1 MHRRRWTFAPIA
13 ALAFTMLAP
22 HGASGQAG
30 PDSLKVDTAGG
41 VVRSYDLRGVTVRVA
56 RPGLTTG
63 GSSAVTVEMD
73 SVAHLPAPTVEQVLR
88 AMPLVQIRANSR
100 GEAQPAIR
108 GSGDRQI
115 AVLVDGVPLTLGWD
129 HRTDLSIIPLT
140 AAREVTLLRG
150 LSSVLYG
157 PNVLGGVVR
166 IDVARQ
172 RGRALRP
179 DPMTVGFGLDQ
190 TGSTSLSATGG
201 RIVETASGEWAL
213 RSGLG
218 FNHRRGAE
226 LASGV
231 DREHGIRSRYLGDP
245 ADGLRLNSDARRID
259 GFVSALYRSDGGGWA
274 SLAATG
280 YDVERGVPPEA
291 HVDEPRLWRYPFERR
306 FFTAL
311 SVGTPQAR
319 TGWGT
324 GDLEASLG
332 LDLGDMRIDRFRSE
346 RYGTVVG
353 REDGSDRTL
362 TLRILGEHSVGDAGA
377 LRSSFTY
384 ADITHDEV
392 LDDTDAAR
400 YRQRLWSWGAETEW
414 GLGPEAHT
422 RVVGGLA
429 VDGADTP
436 ESGGKPPLGA
446 LRNWG
451 LRLGASS
458 LMGGGA
464 VLIHGS
470 VSRRVR
476 FPSLRELYSGA
487 LGRFLPNPALRPEV
501 LLGGEAGL
509 TVSGD
514 RGQFQAVTFH
524 QRLTDGIIRRSV
536 VTAQGKKFQR
546 INQSRVRSTGLEM
559 LGVASLG
566 STTWTG
572 DVTVQ
577 RVRGIEPDGSEV
589 QLEYEPGVIGHL
601 GVRLEPVAGV
611 RSSVDFRYTSAQ
623 RCENPEVGGLD
634 PLRSSRVVDL
644 GVRRVFSGSRSGR
657 LRRVDVSLNVT
668 NVADAVV
675 WDQCGL
681 PQPGRTVMLQ
691 LRVW

>member
-1 MHRRRWTFAPIA
+1 MHRSRWMFAPLA
-13 ALAFTMLAP
+13 ALTLALLAP
-22 HGASGQAG
+22 FPGFAQAG

-41 VVRSYDLRGVTVRVA
+41 AVRTYDLRGVTVRVA

-63 GSSAVTVEMD
+63 GSSAVTVELD
-73 SVAHLPAPTVEQVLR
+73 SVAHLPAPTMEQVLR
-88 AMPLVQIRANSR
+88 SMPLIQIRANSR

-108 GSGDRQI
+108 GSEDRQI

-140 AAREVTLLRG
+140 AARDVTLLRG

-157 PNVLGGVVR
+157 PNVLGGVVK

-172 RGRALRP
+172 RGRVLRS
-179 DPMTVGFGLDQ
+179 DPVTVGLGVDQ
-190 TGSTSLSATGG
+190 AGNTNLSATGG
-201 RIVETASGEWAL
+201 RVVEGASGEWAL
-213 RSGLG
+213 RTGLG
-218 FNHRRGAE
+218 FSHRRSLE

-231 DREHGIRSRYLGDP
+231 AREPGIRSRYVGEAGD
-245 ADGLRLNSDARRID
+245 DLRLNSDARRID
-259 GFVSALYRSDGGGWA
+259 GFVSALFRSDGGGWA

-280 YDVERGVPPEA
+280 YAVERGVPPEA
-291 HVDEPRLWRYPFERR
+291 HVDEPRLWRYPYERR

-324 GDLEASLG
+324 GDLEASFG
-332 LDLGDMRIDRFRSE
+332 MDLGDTRIDKFGSE
-346 RYGTVVG
+346 RYRTVVG

-362 TLRILGEHSVGDAGA
+362 TFRILGEHSVGVAGSF
-377 LRSSFTY
+377 RSSFTY
-384 ADITHDEV
+384 ADITHDE
-392 LDDTDAAR
+392 LLAAADAAR

-414 GLGPEAHT
+414 TLGAESHT
-422 RVVGGLA
+422 RVVGGVA
-429 VDGADTP
+429 VDGANTP

-451 LRLGASS
+451 VRLGASS
-458 LMGGGA
+458 LVGGGA
-464 VLIHGS
+464 VLLHGS
-470 VSRRVR
+470 VSRRAR

-501 LLGGEAGL
+501 LVGGEAGL
-509 TVSGD
+509 TVSGV
-514 RGQFQAVTFH
+514 RGQFQAVAFH
-524 QRLTDGIIRRSV
+524 QQLTDGIIRKSV
-536 VTAQGKKFQR
+536 VTEEGKKFQR
-546 INQSRVRSTGLEM
+546 INQDRVRSTGLEV
-559 LGVASLG
+559 LGVASFG
-566 STTWTG
+566 ISTWTG

-577 RVRGIEPDGSEV
+577 KVRGIEPDGSEV
-589 QLEYEPGVIGHL
+589 QLEYEPAVIGHVGL
-601 GVRLEPVAGV
+601 RLPVGAGFKG
-611 RSSVDFRYTSAQ
+611 RGDFRFTGAQ
-623 RCENPEVGGLD
+623 RCENPEIGGLA
-634 PLRSSRVVDL
+634 PLRSSHVFDL
-644 GVRRVFSGSRSGR
+644 GIRRIFSGGR
-657 LRRVDVSLNVT
+657 ARRFQRVDASLNVT